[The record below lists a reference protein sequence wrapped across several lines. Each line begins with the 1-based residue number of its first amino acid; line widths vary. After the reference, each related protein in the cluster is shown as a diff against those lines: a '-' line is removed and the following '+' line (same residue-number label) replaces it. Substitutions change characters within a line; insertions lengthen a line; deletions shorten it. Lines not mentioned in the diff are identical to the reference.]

1 MSKLL
6 TGIVGIAAASVV
18 IIVLWQ
24 KDAPPHA
31 RATIPS
37 APLTFPSTPSAPP
50 ISETS
55 KANEQGDP
63 ELPRTERPKPV
74 RRVPKFL
81 ISPQSEATKAP
92 ERLNPASDNPAK
104 PPSSGWW
111 VTRPAPPRH
120 VVGEEQVKLLRSSYD
135 DALRVVN
142 LPPEKKEA
150 IRRIG
155 DQIARQIAEVFAA
168 PPVPGAGLHA
178 ARTLEN
184 QLLRE
189 ALTRDE
195 FRIWFKAVMDAR
207 RKIGDRETGI
217 TFDRIH

>member
-1 MSKLL
+1 VSKLL

-24 KDAPPHA
+24 KDTPPHA

-37 APLTFPSTPSAPP
+37 APWTSPSAPP
-50 ISETS
+50 ISEAS
-55 KANEQGDP
+55 KANEQVDP

-81 ISPQSEATKAP
+81 ISPQSKATKAP
-92 ERLNPASDNPAK
+92 ERLNPASDDPAP

-120 VVGEEQVKLLRSSYD
+120 VVGEEKVKLLRSSYD

-155 DQIARQIAEVFAA
+155 DQTAHRIAEVYAA
-168 PPVPGAGLHA
+168 PPIPGAGLHA
-178 ARTLEN
+178 AKTLEY

-195 FRIWFKAVMDAR
+195 FGIWYTAVMDAR
-207 RKIGDRETGI
+207 RKIRDRETGI
-217 TFDRIH
+217 SLDRIH